1 MGVKKTVFTLY
12 KIYSENCLLYIGR
25 TKQPL
30 QTRLHSHFFKK
41 PMVREINIEAVT
53 KIEAASFP
61 TEADMYLY
69 EIYYI
74 NKFKPPLN
82 RDDKARDELTISLP
96 EVQFQEFHCP
106 LMKVWR
112 EKIRDTDAQYEENR
126 RLKNELEMEKNDKH
140 KEIFSREDISTE
152 EKQALWC
159 DWLESVYEPIRNEL
173 SSFFE
178 Y

>member
-1 MGVKKTVFTLY
+1 MSIKKMTFTLY
-12 KIYSENCLLYIGR
+12 KIYSENCLLYLGR
-25 TKQPL
+25 TKQSL
-30 QTRLHSHFFKK
+30 QTRLHNHFFKK

-74 NKFKPPLN
+74 NKLKPALN

-106 LMKVWR
+106 LMEVWR
-112 EKIRDTDAQYEENR
+112 EKIREADAIHKEKR
-126 RLKNELEMEKNDKH
+126 RLKNEIEIEKNDKH
-140 KEIFSREDISTE
+140 KEIFSREDLSTE
-152 EKQALWC
+152 EKQALWF
-159 DWLESVYEPIRNEL
+159 DWLENVYEPIRNDL